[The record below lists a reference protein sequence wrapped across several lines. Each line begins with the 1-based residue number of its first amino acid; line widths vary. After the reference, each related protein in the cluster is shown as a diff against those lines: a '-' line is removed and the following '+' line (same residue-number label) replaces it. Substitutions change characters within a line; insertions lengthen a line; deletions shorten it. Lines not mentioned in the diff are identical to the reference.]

1 MGSKRVGLARTQ
13 ALIQNLK
20 RELSMAGSTM
30 KGTRRPVTALSDAAA
45 ASANRT
51 ALTVA
56 ESGTIFT
63 VPELTVGTQ
72 TITLPALATA
82 VVGTTY
88 TFVMIDTADQ
98 IFNVLGADSDKI
110 LAVKPKGDGDNTAIS
125 QGYDLIGFK
134 AAAVLGSSFT
144 VTCISTTAAVGWLAH
159 AVIDGLAANTG
170 SINLA

>member
-1 MGSKRVGLARTQ
+1 MAKRMSLGRMQ
-13 ALIQNLK
+13 ALIQGLK
-20 RELSMAGSTM
+20 RELSMNGSTL
-30 KGTRRPVTALSDAAA
+30 KGTRRPVVALTDAAA

-63 VPELTVGTQ
+63 VPELTIGAQ
-72 TITLPALATA
+72 TITLPSLATA
-82 VVGTTY
+82 AVGTTY

-98 IFNVLGADSDKI
+98 VFNILGADSDKI